1 VRILVLACLLAF
13 PLGCGGTP
21 GGGDAT
27 VRAVVDG
34 DTIVL
39 TDGRHVR
46 LVQLDAPEA
55 DEGECYSRRAAHEL
69 ETLIPAGTAIEIETD
84 PALDEEDEF
93 GRTLAYLHR
102 NGTNINVE
110 LVSRG
115 AAAPWFYDGV
125 RGRYAAQLLL
135 AARDARRNDRGLWR
149 ACPETILD
157 PLHRVQTQP

>member
-1 VRILVLACLLAF
+1 MRILVLACLLAF

-21 GGGDAT
+21 GSGDAT

-55 DEGECYSRRAAHEL
+55 DEGECYSRHATREL
-69 ETLIPAGTAIEIETD
+69 ETLIPAGTDIELETD
-84 PALDEEDEF
+84 PSLDEEDEF
-93 GRTLAYLHR
+93 GRTLAYLQR

-110 LVSRG
+110 LVRRG
-115 AAAPWFYDGV
+115 AAAPWFYDGI

-135 AARDARRNDRGLWR
+135 AAAEARRHNRGLWR
-149 ACPETILD
+149 ACPETVFD